1 MFKKAHTQKK
11 TKKTVASKKKMLILP
26 QTIYLGMY
34 E

>member
-1 MFKKAHTQKK
+1 MFKKAHTHKK
-11 TKKTVASKKKMLILP
+11 KKPVASKKKMLILP